1 MSSFSVKLTNI
12 GKKYIIGHQKSTL
25 IRNILGKSE
34 PEEFWALKKVNLT
47 IREGEKVGIFGPNGA
62 GKTTLLKIISGISFP
77 TTGRLETNGKIVS
90 LIDLQAGFHP
100 DLTGRENILLNGML
114 SGMSKGE
121 IRRKEKNIVK
131 FAGIGKFINAPFYTY
146 SSGMKFRLA
155 FSIAA
160 ISECKILII
169 DDIFISSDLDF
180 QRKTL
185 AAIKDI
191 QKRKNITT
199 ILCSHFPAFIW
210 EFAEVYYELDKGV
223 LISKS
228 KGEVYKKY
236 KAQDKAW
243 KQFLYL
249 E

>member
-12 GKKYIIGHQKSTL
+12 EKKYIISRQRANL
-25 IRNILGKSE
+25 IRNFLGKSE
-34 PEEFWALKKVNLT
+34 TEEFWALKKVNLT
-47 IREGEKVGIFGPNGA
+47 IKEGGKVGIFGPNGA
-62 GKTTLLKIISGISFP
+62 GKTTLLKIISGISSP
-77 TTGRLETNGKIVS
+77 TTGKVETNGKIVS

-100 DLTGRENILLNGML
+100 ELTGRENILLNGLL
-114 SGMSKGE
+114 SGMNKDE
-121 IRRKEKNIVK
+121 IKRKENKIIR
-131 FAGIGKFINAPFYTY
+131 FAGIGKFINTPFYTY

-160 ISECKILII
+160 LSECEILMI
-169 DDIFISSDLDF
+169 DDIFVSSDIDF

-185 AAIKDI
+185 EAIKEI
-191 QKRKNITT
+191 QKRRNITT

-210 EFAEVYYELDKGV
+210 EFAETYYELDKGV
-223 LISKS
+223 LKSVSK
-228 KGEVYKKY
+228 KEVFKKY

-243 KQFLYL
+243 KQFFYL